1 MGPGGQVI
9 NEVNIEDFPGFPEG
23 IAGYS
28 LGPLALEQAQAMGVD
43 FLMDQVTALEP
54 GSSRHLVRLGASELS
69 AKGVII
75 ASGSDRRR
83 LGVPGE
89 EEFEGRGVSYC
100 ASCDG
105 PFFQDQTVC
114 VVGGGDSALGEALV
128 LTDYASRVLL
138 LHRGD
143 SFRAQHAF
151 QRRVEDAR
159 KIEIRWHSELEEIL
173 GDAGVENVR
182 VKNTKTQEHYEEQL
196 SAVFVEVGLEPSTQ
210 FLQGVVPLDGSGHI
224 PTNVWMETEVP
235 GIFAA
240 GDVRQNSASQLVAAA
255 GDGATAAVAAYRY
268 IASHG

>member
-75 ASGSDRRR
+75 ASGSDHRR

-89 EEFEGRGVSYC
+89 EEFEGRGVSNC

-114 VVGGGDSALGEALV
+114 VVGGGDAALGEALV

-182 VKNTKTQEHYEEQL
+182 VKNTKTQEHYEEQV

-210 FLQGVVPLDGSGHI
+210 FLQGIVPLDGSGHI

-240 GDVRQNSASQLVAAA
+240 GDVRQHSASQLVAAA

-268 IASHG
+268 IASHD